1 MGKPSLKI
9 KLKSP
14 TWQSNSNGFEHCL
27 ENSWSSKMLG
37 ARHLTL
43 SPSKIVC
50 NDIKKQWKQKVEI
63 LIPTQG
69 RGISELPRD
78 SARKLKV
85 IGCVDTR
92 NPNDTR

>member
-1 MGKPSLKI
+1 
-9 KLKSP
+9 
-14 TWQSNSNGFEHCL
+14 
-27 ENSWSSKMLG
+27 MLG

-50 NDIKKQWKQKVEI
+50 NDIKKQWEQKVEI

-78 SARKLKV
+78 SARKL
-85 IGCVDTR
+85 I
-92 NPNDTR
+92 

>member
-1 MGKPSLKI
+1 
-9 KLKSP
+9 
-14 TWQSNSNGFEHCL
+14 
-27 ENSWSSKMLG
+27 MLG

-50 NDIKKQWKQKVEI
+50 NDIKKQWEQKVEI

-85 IGCVDTR
+85 IDCVDTR